1 MSADLKKDVRSFSP
15 LQDKINTRKI
25 EIRYF
30 KVYRLGSFTDLPIQ
44 QEISIT
50 SPSLPDEKISD
61 F

>member
-1 MSADLKKDVRSFSP
+1 MSAALKKDVRSFSP

-25 EIRYF
+25 EVKYF
-30 KVYRLGSFTDLPIQ
+30 KDYRLGTFTVLPIQ

>member
-1 MSADLKKDVRSFSP
+1 MSAALKKDVRSLSP
-15 LQDKINTRKI
+15 LQDRNNTRKN
-25 EIRYF
+25 EIKYF
-30 KVYRLGSFTDLPIQ
+30 NYYRLGTLTDLLIQ

>member
-15 LQDKINTRKI
+15 LQDKINVRKI
-25 EIRYF
+25 EIKYF
-30 KVYRLGSFTDLPIQ
+30 KDYRLGTFTDLLIQ

>member
-1 MSADLKKDVRSFSP
+1 MSAALKKVVRSFSP

-25 EIRYF
+25 EIKYF
-30 KVYRLGSFTDLPIQ
+30 KDYRLGTFTDLPIQ